1 MFELTAIQFLVALFM
16 GLGAVCVFIWAA
28 LSGSFTNVEDI
39 AEEVYRREVESD
51 EEGQSD
57 GTRRA

>member
-1 MFELTAIQFLVALFM
+1 MFEFTAIQFLVALFM
-16 GLGAVCVFIWAA
+16 GLGAVCVFIWAV

-51 EEGQSD
+51 ATGQPEEA
-57 GTRRA
+57 RRA